1 MSYFPKSKNAERI
14 LGLLRKK
21 PRTDTFSHKLM
32 DRQFPRYKDSD
43 LREVLIAIVCPIVCV
58 GEVNATGWHEVCEKR
73 ADDAIAALR
82 GTK

>member
-1 MSYFPKSKNAERI
+1 MSYFPKSKNAARI

-21 PRTDTFSHKLM
+21 PRSDTPWQRLV
-32 DRQFPRYKDSD
+32 DQQFPRYKDDD
-43 LREVLIAIVCPIVCV
+43 LREVLIAIACPIVCV
-58 GEVNATGWHEVCEKR
+58 GVVNVTGWHKVCEKH

>member
-1 MSYFPKSKNAERI
+1 MSYFPKSKNAARI

-21 PRTDTFSHKLM
+21 PRNTSAWQKILDQ
-32 DRQFPRYKDSD
+32 QFPRYKDAD
-43 LREVLIAIVCPIVCV
+43 LREVLIAITCPIVCV
-58 GEVNATGWHEVCEKR
+58 GEVNVTGWHEVCEKH